1 MRPGRNDETQV
12 TFDAEQLA
20 SQLQLLDA
28 LHSAASEERLPQLNA
43 LPEEGLKAWLAEMQY
58 LAGETLAEI
67 ERNAARKTVPQLR
80 LLRSATGRRRR
91 PAI

>member
-28 LHSAASEERLPQLNA
+28 LHSAAGEERLPQLTA
-43 LPEEGLKAWLAEMQY
+43 LPEEGLKAWLKEMQY
-58 LAGETLAEI
+58 LASETLAEI
-67 ERNAARKTVPQLR
+67 ERNAARKTVPKLR
-80 LLRSATGRRRR
+80 LLRGSAGKRRR

>member
-1 MRPGRNDETQV
+1 MRPGRNNVIHAPVAAD
-12 TFDAEQLA
+12 QLA

-28 LHSAASEERLPQLNA
+28 LHSAASEERLPQLTA

-58 LAGETLAEI
+58 LAGEALAEI
-67 ERNAARKTVPQLR
+67 ERHAAPRAVPELR
-80 LLRSATGRRRR
+80 LLRGSAGKRRR

>member
-12 TFDAEQLA
+12 TFDADQLA

-28 LHSAASEERLPQLNA
+28 LHSAASEERLPQLTA

>member
-12 TFDAEQLA
+12 TFDADQLA

-28 LHSAASEERLPQLNA
+28 LHNAASEERLPQLTA

-58 LAGETLAEI
+58 LASETLAEI
-67 ERNAARKTVPQLR
+67 ERHAACKAPPKLR
-80 LLRSATGRRRR
+80 LLRGSAGKRRR

>member
-28 LHSAASEERLPQLNA
+28 LHSAASEERLPQLTA

>member
-12 TFDAEQLA
+12 TFDADQLA

-28 LHSAASEERLPQLNA
+28 LHSAASEERLPQLTA
-43 LPEEGLKAWLAEMQY
+43 LPEEGLKAWLAEIQY